1 MECPKRKH
9 PRLKHHDYGEN
20 GAYFV
25 TFCVK
30 DRRSLL
36 GSIVCGSDGAAY
48 VDLSR
53 AGEITQRYLD
63 RMETVYPGVILEASQ
78 IMPDHVHLL
87 LRLDEPESG
96 GMRASRPTVQMVV
109 RAVKR
114 LTAMEFGQSIWQES
128 FYDHVVRTEEDFR
141 EILRYI
147 QENPQRRWERNVP

>member
-1 MECPKRKH
+1 
-9 PRLKHHDYGEN
+9 
-20 GAYFV
+20 
-25 TFCVK
+25 
-30 DRRSLL
+30 
-36 GSIVCGSDGAAY
+36 
-48 VDLSR
+48 
-53 AGEITQRYLD
+53 
-63 RMETVYPGVILEASQ
+63 METVYPGVILEASQ